1 MQRRRPRQAKQTLE
15 QCATPD
21 AEYYADASDAKQ
33 LEAALSKFAQKLN
46 ALRLSK

>member
-15 QCATPD
+15 QCATPG
-21 AEYYADASDAKQ
+21 AEYYADANDAKQ